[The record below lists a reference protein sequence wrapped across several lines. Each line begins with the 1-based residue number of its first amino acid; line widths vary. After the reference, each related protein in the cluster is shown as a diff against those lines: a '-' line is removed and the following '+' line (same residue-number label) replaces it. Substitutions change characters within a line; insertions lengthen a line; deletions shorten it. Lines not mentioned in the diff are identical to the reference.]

1 MLRELRE
8 EVGTDNAEILGHHPE
23 WLSYDLPPH
32 LLGRALG
39 GRYRGQRQLWFALR
53 YLGGDD
59 EIRLDLDPHPEFD
72 AWRWLPLDALPTL
85 EVGFKRSTYAILATA
100 FAPYA
105 AAATRIA
112 PRMLRLAW
120 SLARQ
125 TVAGYIEDDALSRG
139 AAIAY
144 YTVFAIA
151 PVLVIVI
158 SIAGLVY
165 GQEAARGAIV
175 GQLQDMMGHDAAEAI
190 QAMIASAGNRRSGTL
205 GAILGFG
212 ALLLTA
218 SGVFGE
224 MQTGLNRIWKAEPKT
239 STVSRLVRARA
250 ASLGLVA
257 ALGFLLMVSLAVS
270 AAITAFSDMLRH
282 VLPDIDLLL
291 RVINFLIS
299 LGLISALFAAIYK
312 ILPDVPTTWA
322 DVGVGAVVTAF
333 LFTLGKTVI
342 GLYIGSSQVASSYGA
357 AGALVI
363 VLLWVYYS
371 AQIFLLGAEFTRAWA
386 AHHGSAAAAGV

>member
-1 MLRELRE
+1 ML
-8 EVGTDNAEILGHHPE
+8 
-23 WLSYDLPPH
+23 
-32 LLGRALG
+32 
-39 GRYRGQRQLWFALR
+39 
-53 YLGGDD
+53 
-59 EIRLDLDPHPEFD
+59 
-72 AWRWLPLDALPTL
+72 
-85 EVGFKRSTYAILATA
+85 K
-100 FAPYA
+100 
-105 AAATRIA
+105 
-112 PRMLRLAW
+112 LAW
-120 SLARQ
+120 SLAKE

-190 QAMIASAGNRRSGTL
+190 QTMIASADNKRSGTL

-257 ALGFLLMVSLAVS
+257 ALGFLLMVSLAAS
-270 AAITAFSDMLRH
+270 AAITAFSHMLQH
-282 VLPDIDLLL
+282 VLPNIDLLL
-291 RVINFLIS
+291 RVVNFLIS
-299 LGLISALFAAIYK
+299 LLLISTLFATIYK
-312 ILPDVPTTWA
+312 ILPDAPTTWK

-333 LFTLGKTVI
+333 LFTVGKTVI

-386 AHHGSAAAAGV
+386 AHHGSAAAAGT

>member
-1 MLRELRE
+1 
-8 EVGTDNAEILGHHPE
+8 
-23 WLSYDLPPH
+23 
-32 LLGRALG
+32 
-39 GRYRGQRQLWFALR
+39 
-53 YLGGDD
+53 
-59 EIRLDLDPHPEFD
+59 
-72 AWRWLPLDALPTL
+72 
-85 EVGFKRSTYAILATA
+85 
-100 FAPYA
+100 
-105 AAATRIA
+105 
-112 PRMLRLAW
+112 MLRLAW

-291 RVINFLIS
+291 RVVNFLIS

-363 VLLWVYYS
+363 VLLWV
-371 AQIFLLGAEFTRAWA
+371 
-386 AHHGSAAAAGV
+386 

>member
-1 MLRELRE
+1 ML
-8 EVGTDNAEILGHHPE
+8 
-23 WLSYDLPPH
+23 
-32 LLGRALG
+32 
-39 GRYRGQRQLWFALR
+39 
-53 YLGGDD
+53 
-59 EIRLDLDPHPEFD
+59 
-72 AWRWLPLDALPTL
+72 
-85 EVGFKRSTYAILATA
+85 K
-100 FAPYA
+100 
-105 AAATRIA
+105 
-112 PRMLRLAW
+112 LAW
-120 SLARQ
+120 SLAKE

-190 QAMIASAGNRRSGTL
+190 QTMIASADNKRSGTL

-270 AAITAFSDMLRH
+270 AAITAFSHMLQH
-282 VLPDIDLLL
+282 VLPNIDLLL
-291 RVINFLIS
+291 RAVNFLIS
-299 LGLISALFAAIYK
+299 LLLISTLFATIYK
-312 ILPDVPTTWA
+312 ILPDAPTTWK

-333 LFTLGKTVI
+333 LFTVGKTVI

-386 AHHGSAAAAGV
+386 AHHGSAAAAGT